1 MVCFVPDVCRY
12 WFAACCSLGGVLMV
26 YLQCRVAAS
35 VRLHIES
42 YFPEAVYGL
51 LFALVDYMK
60 IFLCH
65 LDARMAQ

>member
-1 MVCFVPDVCRY
+1 
-12 WFAACCSLGGVLMV
+12 MV